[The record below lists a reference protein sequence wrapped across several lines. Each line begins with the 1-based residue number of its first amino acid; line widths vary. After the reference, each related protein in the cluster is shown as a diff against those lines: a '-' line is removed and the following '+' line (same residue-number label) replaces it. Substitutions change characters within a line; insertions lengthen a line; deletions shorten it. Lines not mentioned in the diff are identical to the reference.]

1 MLLTL
6 LALAAGAGVGLAQ
19 RSRFGSLDL
28 AAWRPWE
35 SINQTWL
42 LAAGVVIQAIA
53 ETFEVPA
60 RRSLL
65 VIGLFLVIVALAGN
79 LFRLAGAGV
88 TIVGIV
94 ANLAALVANG
104 HVPVRLEALTGAGVV
119 PAGADAS
126 SVSLNGGLAQ
136 VADADTRLE
145 FLGDIVPIGLLGDV
159 VSFGD
164 LIVLAGLG
172 LIARSLALDVPLQ
185 PAAALRGPTPVEVHA
200 DDDLHPEQAVS
211 VLEIVRPEQAVGP
224 TGVGTDSIDTE
235 GIDTE
240 GIDVDE
246 FLIDLREADLAPAI
260 DLTEPAALPEGSM
273 SVDELLGPD
282 PSPDSST
289 PTTRR

>member
-200 DDDLHPEQAVS
+200 DDDLHPEQAV
-211 VLEIVRPEQAVGP
+211 GP
-224 TGVGTDSIDTE
+224 TEVGTDSIDTE

-282 PSPDSST
+282 PSRDSST